1 MLYCK
6 NNVKSTHPQSGI
18 LGENRYIYENALYLS
33 DPFGNAGFESGVRTD
48 RGVFRLRENIPCA
61 LYALEVTDEAY
72 ARAKRRADHMMNHGE
87 LYRFNSVGLLL
98 CALHIRWNRRRHYF
112 CSQFVSEV
120 LQKSG
125 SLDLPRHSTLMRPN
139 DYAAMPQLRCLY
151 SGRLAGLPQRQ
162 SMEMGEV
169 ESVVGLYLDVLLGAV
184 KTSARRFF

>member
-1 MLYCK
+1 MKTLYIFLTRSGTLVSNLVYALTGAEYTHISLAFDEDLTTLYSSTRK
-6 NNVKSTHPQSGI
+6 NGYTMFPAGPSR
-18 LGENRYIYENALYLS
+18 EYIN
-33 DPFGNAGFESGVRTD
+33 

-112 CSQFVSEV
+112 CSQF
-120 LQKSG
+120 
-125 SLDLPRHSTLMRPN
+125 
-139 DYAAMPQLRCLY
+139 RCLY

>member
-1 MLYCK
+1 M
-6 NNVKSTHPQSGI
+6 
-18 LGENRYIYENALYLS
+18 
-33 DPFGNAGFESGVRTD
+33 TD
-48 RGVFRLRENIPCA
+48 G
-61 LYALEVTDEAY
+61 AY